1 MYYRKDIFLAYN
13 VSVPNTWDEYL
24 EVAQKLN
31 GTDLDGD
38 GVGDYALC
46 SMILDCLE
54 AGVLL
59 GQILAPLM
67 QYQVGGILLVAR
79 IFFAIIS

>member
-1 MYYRKDIFLAYN
+1 M
-13 VSVPNTWDEYL
+13 
-24 EVAQKLN
+24 
-31 GTDLDGD
+31 
-38 GVGDYALC
+38 GDYALC

-59 GQILAPLM
+59 GQILAPLT

-79 IFFAIIS
+79 IFGHHQLELPLCILNMLSYLLPWNVFTTGFAVRLAIRPQ